1 MLRIGS
7 ELQLSA
13 SDLVGHLNCGHLT
26 ALDRQVAEGALE
38 KPKIW
43 DPLLEILQQRGA
55 AHEAAY
61 VDHLRASGF
70 TVAVIEGKG
79 IDNAS
84 VAATIEAMRSGAQI
98 VVQAALRAPP

>member
-13 SDLVGHLNCGHLT
+13 SDLVGYLNCGHLT
-26 ALDRQVAEGALE
+26 ALDLQVANGVLE

-70 TVAVIEGKG
+70 MVVVIEGKG
-79 IDNAS
+79 IDDRS
-84 VAATIEAMRSGAQI
+84 VATT
-98 VVQAALRAPP
+98 